1 MEYEIIY
8 HSGIK
13 GMKWGVRRYQNPDGS
28 LTPAGKKRYNKTLE
42 KVRAEE
48 KALKEKAKVA
58 KTTEATKSKIDKLNA
73 RVDAVNK
80 QKQALKDGKKIDDKP
95 KTEAEKE
102 AEKKA
107 YEEAKEKAV
116 KSGSATEV
124 LKFKGDL
131 TPQEMQAVSARI
143 QWEQNMQGIS
153 AKETAVGKTKA
164 DKFFEAVDKGTGYA
178 NTAAKAWN
186 TAANVLNA
194 FGPFDVSLPKIDT
207 NITNSNKETRQKE
220 KKEKKKA
227 DDAAKKRAEQE
238 SQKESKQKE
247 RAEKRAKEAEADK
260 VHEGKVS
267 GEGTSKGSTNRPK
280 SGPVIDADWT
290 DISMSDVSSENISA
304 GRAYVDSMLALPAPR
319 EDRKDK

>member
-48 KALKEKAKVA
+48 KALREKAKAA

-80 QKQALKDGKKIDDKP
+80 KNQALKDGKKLPDDKP

-107 YEEAKEKAV
+107 YEEAKDKAI

-131 TPQEMQAVSARI
+131 TPQEMQAVSNRI

-153 AKETAVGKTKA
+153 AKEMASGKTKA
-164 DKFFEAVDKGTGYA
+164 DKFFEGVDKATNRV

-186 TAANVLNA
+186 TAANVINA
-194 FGPFDVSLPKIDT
+194 FGGLDVSLPKIDT
-207 NITNSNKETRQKE
+207 NITNSNKDVRQKE

-227 DDAAKKRAEQE
+227 EDAAKKRAEQE

-247 RAEKRAKEAEADK
+247 RAEKRAKEAKA
-260 VHEGKVS
+260 HEGTVS
-267 GEGTSKGSTNRPK
+267 GEGTSKGSSDRQK
-280 SGPVIDADWT
+280 SGPVVDVDW
-290 DISMSDVSSENISA
+290 SDVPMSSVSDA
-304 GRAYVDSMLALPAPR
+304 TRASGKAYVDSMLALPAPR
-319 EDRKDK
+319 EERKDR

>member
-42 KVRAEE
+42 KVRSEE
-48 KALKEKAKVA
+48 KALKEKAKAA

-80 QKQALKDGKKIDDKP
+80 KKQALKDGKKVDDKP
-95 KTEAEKE
+95 KTDAEKE

-107 YEEAKEKAV
+107 YEEAKEKAIR
-116 KSGSATEV
+116 SGSATEV

-131 TPQEMQAVSARI
+131 TPQEMQAISNRI

-153 AKETAVGKTKA
+153 AKEMASGKTKA
-164 DKFFEAVDKGTGYA
+164 DKFFEGVEKTTDRV

-186 TAANVLNA
+186 TAANVINA
-194 FGPFDVSLPKIDT
+194 FGGLDVSLPKIDT
-207 NITNSNKETRQKE
+207 NITNSNKDTRQKE

-227 DDAAKKRAEQE
+227 EDAAKKRAEQE

-247 RAEKRAKEAEADK
+247 RAEKRAQEEK
-260 VHEGKVS
+260 VHEGTVS
-267 GEGTSKGSTNRPK
+267 GEGTSKGSSNREK
-280 SGPVIDADWT
+280 SGPIIDVDW
-290 DISMSDVSSENISA
+290 SEVPMASVSSASVNA
-304 GRAYVDSMLALPAPR
+304 GRSYVDSMLALPAPK
-319 EDRKDK
+319 EERKKK